1 MVQRCYR
8 ANRHIRI
15 SLRRRGWGICCL
27 VLILAGVSIA
37 NQRQQVKALIWYFI
51 AGAAP
56 LPLTL
61 IRRRRRD
68 DAGDYTDAADKPCP
82 LRYASANRHA
92 GMVAQRLFLI
102 TGRPQSRT
110 PWGLSNPR
118 RDPVIPSERRGH

>member
-1 MVQRCYR
+1 MDD

-51 AGAAP
+51 AGRAP

-61 IRRRRRD
+61 IRD
-68 DAGDYTDAADKPCP
+68 GVEMTLAITPTPPISPVLFATPPPTVTPVWLPNDY
-82 LRYASANRHA
+82 
-92 GMVAQRLFLI
+92 F
-102 TGRPQSRT
+102 
-110 PWGLSNPR
+110 
-118 RDPVIPSERRGH
+118 